1 MTTTEKPT
9 APSDIPSFDIDLHT
23 DENLADPLPIYAR
36 LRDAGPVVWLDHYG
50 YYALPRWAEADAA
63 LNDWD
68 TFTSAEGVGFN
79 EYFNAIR
86 TTSLMTHGAHH
97 DEIKNVESQPIMP
110 KCIKDLRPKLRE
122 FAENLAKDLQGR
134 GQIDGV
140 ADLAMR
146 MPIDVVTELIGLD
159 VDRTQLYQ
167 WGVAGFDSIGPLHA
181 SRTGPALQTMA
192 GYFEYADKN
201 IPSTVRAGGWAEQLF
216 ENGRAKG
223 WSEDFC
229 RGVMNDYVYPALDT
243 TINAMSM
250 GVLLFSQNPDQWDK
264 LRADRE
270 LLNQAAHE
278 IVRLATP
285 IQYFTRVTTRDV
297 ETGGTTI
304 PAGSRV
310 LIMFASANRD
320 ERQFD
325 RPDEFDITRPV
336 EQHMGWGRGKHQCM
350 GKPLARMEITS
361 LFDVLAD
368 HVEHFEVGNYTWHLN
383 NCVRGIGTMEL
394 TLR

>member
-1 MTTTEKPT
+1 MTTIESGKPT
-9 APSDIPSFDIDLHT
+9 GVPSFDVDLHSE
-23 DENLADPLPIYAR
+23 DVLQDPYPTYAM
-36 LRDAGPVVWLDHYG
+36 LREAGPVVWLDHYG
-50 YYALPRWAEADAA
+50 YYALPRWDEADAA
-63 LNDWD
+63 LNDWE
-68 TFTSAEGVGFN
+68 TFISNQGVGFN

-86 TTSLMTHGAHH
+86 ETSLMTHGAHH
-97 DEIKNVESQPIMP
+97 DEIKQVESQPIMP
-110 KCIKDLRPKLRE
+110 ACLKDLRPRLRE
-122 FAENLAKDLQGR
+122 FAENLATDLRGR

-146 MPIDVVTELIGLD
+146 MPLDVVTELIGLD
-159 VDRTQLYQ
+159 VDRTQLYH

-181 SRTGPALQTMA
+181 SRTGPALETMG
-192 GYFEYADKN
+192 GYFAYAAEN
-201 IPSTVRAGGWAEQLF
+201 IPATVRPGGWAEQLF

-223 WSEDFC
+223 WSEEFC

-250 GVLLFSQNPDQWDK
+250 GLLLFAQNPEQWDT

-270 LLNQAAHE
+270 LLNNAAHE

-297 ETGGTTI
+297 EVGGTTV
-304 PAGSRV
+304 PDGARV
-310 LIMFASANRD
+310 LVMFASANRD
-320 ERQFD
+320 ERRFES
-325 RPDEFDITRPV
+325 PDAFDITRPT
-336 EQHMGWGRGKHQCM
+336 EQHMGWGRGKHSCM
-350 GKPLARMEITS
+350 GKALARMEIVS

-368 HVEHFEVGNYTWHLN
+368 HVERFEVGNYTWHLN
-383 NCVRGIGTMEL
+383 NLVRGIGTMEL

>member
-1 MTTTEKPT
+1 MTTTETRKPT
-9 APSDIPSFDIDLHT
+9 DVPSFDVDLHT
-23 DENLADPLPIYAR
+23 DENLTDPYPIFKQ
-36 LRDAGPVVWLDHYG
+36 LREAGPVVWLDHYG
-50 YYALPRWAEADAA
+50 YYALPRWEEADAA
-63 LNDWD
+63 LNDWE
-68 TFTSAEGVGFN
+68 TFISNQGVGFN
-79 EYFNAIR
+79 EYFNSIR
-86 TTSLMTHGAHH
+86 ETSLMTHGEHH

-110 KCIKDLRPKLRE
+110 KCIKELRPQLRE
-122 FAENLAKDLQGR
+122 FAENLATDLRGR

-146 MPIDVVTELIGLD
+146 MPLDVVTELIGLD

-192 GYFEYADKN
+192 GYFEYAGEN
-201 IPSTVRAGGWAEQLF
+201 IPSTVKAGGWADQLF
-216 ENGRAKG
+216 QNGRAKG
-223 WSEDFC
+223 WSEEFC

-243 TINAMSM
+243 TINAMSF
-250 GVLLFSQNPDQWDK
+250 GVLMFSQHPDQWDK

-285 IQYFTRVTTRDV
+285 IQYFTRVTTRNV
-297 ETGGTTI
+297 EMGGTTI
-304 PAGSRV
+304 PEGSRV
-310 LIMFASANRD
+310 LVMFASANRD
-320 ERQFD
+320 ERRFD
-325 RPDEFDITRPV
+325 NPDAFDITRPT

-350 GKPLARMEITS
+350 GKPLARMEIVT

-368 HVEHFEVGNYTWHLN
+368 HVERFEVGNYTWALN
-383 NCVRGIGTMEL
+383 NLVRGIGSMEL
-394 TLR
+394 TLH